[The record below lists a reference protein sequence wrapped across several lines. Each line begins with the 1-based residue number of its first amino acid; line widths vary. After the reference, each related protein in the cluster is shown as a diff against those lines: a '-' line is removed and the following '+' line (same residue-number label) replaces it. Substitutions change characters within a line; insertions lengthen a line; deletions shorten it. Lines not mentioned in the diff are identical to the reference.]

1 MGHMLHHQGLNLDEE
16 LLHAERSRDRASA
29 GEHAAGEDAVD
40 ERDRGAVPPEQAV
53 PGPDDERPPTAPGDE
68 PGKR

>member
-29 GEHAAGEDAVD
+29 DEHAAA
-40 ERDRGAVPPEQAV
+40 ERDRGAIT
-53 PGPDDERPPTAPGDE
+53 DERPPTAPGDE
-68 PGKR
+68 RPPTAPGAEPGKR